1 MSDNTYF
8 STRGCYY
15 LVSGSPA
22 GSGWSVSPG
31 LNSSCPTLYQG
42 GNIQGADNIAKSVCF
57 NDVRV
62 AAATGK
68 AFGTFSVNGIA
79 LLGSA
84 SNTSNFGSDL
94 KNWFQSARLYKSGR
108 AAMFSS
114 AASGAHSFLAEWYQL
129 GDVDEEYNIQH
140 FAFGGSCLD

>member
-22 GSGWSVSPG
+22 GSGWSVSPMIA
-31 LNSSCPTLYQG
+31 SPCPILYQG
-42 GNIQGADNIAKSVCF
+42 GNIEGRDHIAPGVCF

-68 AFGTFSVNGIA
+68 DFGSIQIQGKA
-79 LLGSA
+79 LLGPA
-84 SNTSNFGSDL
+84 TQTTDFGSAL
-94 KNWFQSARLYKSGR
+94 KGWFMGARLSKSGR

-114 AASGAHSFLAEWYQL
+114 AAAGAHSFLPQWYTL
-129 GDVDEEYNIQH
+129 GDIDAEYNILS
-140 FAFGGSCLD
+140 FGFGGLCLD

>member
-31 LNSSCPTLYQG
+31 IGSPCPMLYQG
-42 GNIQGADNIAKSVCF
+42 GSIVGRDNVAKSICF

-68 AFGTFSVNGIA
+68 AFGELSVSGIA

-84 SNTSNFGSDL
+84 HATANFGAAL
-94 KNWFQSARLYKSGR
+94 KGWFQTARLYKSGR

-114 AASGAHSFLAEWYQL
+114 AASGGHSFLPEWYQL
-129 GDVDEEYNIQH
+129 GDVDEEYNIQQ
-140 FAFGGSCLD
+140 FSFGGACLD